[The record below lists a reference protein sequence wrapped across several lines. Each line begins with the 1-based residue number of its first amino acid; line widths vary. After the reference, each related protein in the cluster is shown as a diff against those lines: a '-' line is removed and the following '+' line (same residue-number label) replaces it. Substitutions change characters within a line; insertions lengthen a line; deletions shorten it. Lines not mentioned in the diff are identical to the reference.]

1 VEEVSGVQRDLHSL
15 SGETGSAQGGLM
27 DRLLAVKV
35 SCWQAHVQA
44 DLGTVA
50 AGADLD
56 QIAQLMYY
64 P

>member
-1 VEEVSGVQRDLHSL
+1 
-15 SGETGSAQGGLM
+15 M
-27 DRLLAVKV
+27 

-56 QIAQLMYY
+56 QIAQLVCY

>member
-1 VEEVSGVQRDLHSL
+1 MWRWSGAFAAICIHYPVRPVQLRV
-15 SGETGSAQGGLM
+15 
-27 DRLLAVKV
+27 DRLLAVTL

-56 QIAQLMYY
+56 QIAQLMHY